1 MSLSERLHPLNMMR
15 RSQQPAYSILP
26 GDEDESQCVDIE
38 KRSLGLCRDSG
49 PGSPLNSSTSSSRS
63 SSDSQLDTN
72 TTRGPCR
79 QRRRSNNPGLYKLPN
94 TIVRYMC
101 FAVILTIVVFIV
113 SLVHMS
119 WISSR
124 AVELGNGSRPPAQW
138 ESFPLLER
146 YRGGIRT
153 LVTREENVPEYPKR
167 DEQEDEVVASIDT
180 PADKTQQNVELP
192 PSEPF
197 NPYPDYASKAYL
209 SEYEDVRECFL
220 DPDSTI
226 RVPKVHVYK
235 GVPSGMP
242 DPIFGSYG
250 LLGLRDD
257 VCFERFGKLG
267 PYGFGYSDNTG
278 GTGTGINGER
288 EGADSVWREGR
299 QVDFRRV
306 KWAEAQRRCAIANGH
321 RFEVRKRIGG
331 NAYPDTDAVDDK
343 GLGDTITFG
352 DEGGLPLAGR
362 GDANQTQSNSS
373 TTKGD
378 GKKKLPRTAFIIRTW
393 SGYQYRDD
401 HILFLRSV
409 ISELSLLSGG
419 EYTVHILVHVKDN
432 DIPIWADEGLYEQT
446 LRDSLPEEFWGL
458 GTLWSERQMGL
469 IYSGL
474 HESYFHNLPVY
485 GAYRGLFMA
494 MQHFA
499 RKHLEY
505 DYFWHW
511 EMDIRYTGHFYH
523 FLNRVSKWAKEQPRK
538 GLWERNS
545 RFYIPAV
552 HGSWEDFKQMVRVQ
566 SEMDSENQDIWK
578 SLADNDPRFP
588 SNGIHSEA
596 GRPIWGPLRPEDDEP
611 LNPSSDPQPPV
622 SCDKD
627 KYQWGVGEEPDL
639 ITLNPLFDPD
649 GTSWSL
655 TDDITGYNTT
665 RGFPPRRAAILTS
678 TRLSRRLLLTMHNE
692 MFRKRHSMA
701 TEMWPSSIALHHG
714 LKAVFVPHPVYI
726 DRRWPVSYL
735 ASVFDSRIGGTGG
748 RRSVFGGMEHS
759 FRGVSWYFNAEFAGR
774 LWKRWVGAS
783 VDGVGGEDEEVNGE
797 GRMCLRAMLLHPI
810 KYKEGTDAVS

>member
-1 MSLSERLHPLNMMR
+1 MSPSERFHPLNLIR

-26 GDEDESQCVDIE
+26 GDEDEPQGIDIE
-38 KRSLGLCRDSG
+38 KRSLGLRKSSG
-49 PGSPLNSSTSSSRS
+49 PGSPLSSSASSSRS
-63 SSDSQLDTN
+63 SSDSQLDT
-72 TTRGPCR
+72 TATRDPCR
-79 QRRRSNNPGLYKLPN
+79 HRQRSNNAGLYKLPN
-94 TIVRYMC
+94 AIVRYMC
-101 FAVILTIVVFIV
+101 FAVIFTIVVFIV

-119 WISSR
+119 WVSSR
-124 AVELGNGSRPPAQW
+124 AVELGRGSKPPAQW
-138 ESFPLLER
+138 ESFPLLRR

-153 LVTREENVPEYPKR
+153 LVMRAENVPEYPKP
-167 DEQEDEVVASIDT
+167 DEKEDGVVASINT
-180 PADKTQQNVELP
+180 PADNNHQNVELP

-197 NPYPDYASKAYL
+197 NPYPDYASKTYL
-209 SEYEDVRECFL
+209 SEYEDVHECFL

-235 GVPSGMP
+235 GIPSGMP

-267 PYGFGYSDNTG
+267 PYGFGYSNKIG
-278 GTGTGINGER
+278 GKGTGVDGER

-299 QVDFRRV
+299 QVDFRGIN
-306 KWAEAQRRCAIANGH
+306 WAEAQRRCAIANDH
-321 RFEVRKRIGG
+321 RFKVMKRIEGS
-331 NAYPDTDAVDDK
+331 AYLDTDAVDEK
-343 GLGDTITFG
+343 GSRDDITFE
-352 DEGGLPLAGR
+352 DGGLPLVEGR
-362 GDANQTQSNSS
+362 DANQTQFNSS
-373 TTKGD
+373 KIGE
-378 GKKKLPRTAFIIRTW
+378 GRKRLPRTAFIIRTW
-393 SGYQYRDD
+393 TGYRYRDD

-432 DIPIWADEGLYEQT
+432 DIPIWADEGLYEKT

-458 GTLWSERQMGL
+458 ATLWSERQMNL

-474 HESYFHNLPVY
+474 DETYHHGLPVH

-499 RKHLEY
+499 RRHLEY

-523 FLNRVSKWAKEQPRK
+523 FLDRVSKWAKEQPRK

-566 SEMDSENQDIWK
+566 SEMDSESQDMWK

-588 SNGIHSEA
+588 SNSIHGEA
-596 GRPIWGPLRPEDDEP
+596 GKSIWGPLRPEDDEP
-611 LNPSSDPQPPV
+611 LDPSSDPQPPT
-622 SCDKD
+622 SYDKD

-655 TDDITGYNTT
+655 AEDITGYNTT

-678 TRLSRRLLLTMHNE
+678 TRLSRRLLLTMHSE

-701 TEMWPSSIALHHG
+701 TEMWPSSIALYHG

-726 DRRWPVSYL
+726 DRQWPLSYL
-735 ASVFDSRIGGTGG
+735 ASVFDSRLGGTGG
-748 RRSVFGGMEHS
+748 RRSVFGSMEHS
-759 FRGVSWYFNAEFAGR
+759 FRGVTWYFNAEFAGK
-774 LWKRWVGAS
+774 LWKRWTGARI
-783 VDGVGGEDEEVNGE
+783 DGVGGEDEEINGE

-810 KYKEGTDAVS
+810 KYKEGTDDVS